1 MEYGYSIPFVAQALR
16 ENVIGKV
23 ETGTGLI
30 VKEVNIE
37 VDDLF
42 IPSEEASRDR
52 SAGRVVTCST
62 GRA

>member
-1 MEYGYSIPFVAQALR
+1 MEYGYSIPIVAQALR

-23 ETGTGLI
+23 ESGTGLI

-42 IPSEEASRDR
+42 IPSEEASPTG
-52 SAGRVVTCST
+52 ARVE
-62 GRA
+62 